1 MNKREA
7 FRMLFEPEM
16 GWANDAEL
24 DRAFARFNRE
34 RGGLPVDCAACGAEQ
49 GLEVGGCCVAC
60 GFGWDDIKRA
70 VGIVEVVATLAHGEL
85 GASQKRKAI
94 DFVLGEITDPG
105 FLDSHAD
112 GAP

>member
-1 MNKREA
+1 MTKREA
-7 FRMLFEPEM
+7 FMVLFEPEE
-16 GWANDAEL
+16 GWTNDVEVS
-24 DRAFARFNRE
+24 RAFARFNRE
-34 RGGLPVDCAACGAEQ
+34 REGLPVEYCAACGAES
-49 GLEVGGCCVAC
+49 EGGSCCVAC